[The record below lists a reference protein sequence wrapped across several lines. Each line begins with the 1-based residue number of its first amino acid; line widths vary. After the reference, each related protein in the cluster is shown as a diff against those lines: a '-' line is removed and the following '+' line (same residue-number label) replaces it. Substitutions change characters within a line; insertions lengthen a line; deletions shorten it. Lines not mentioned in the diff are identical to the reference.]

1 MTEIRKIDDKTSEV
15 IITSGEYSVSVYTFG
30 ATLHS
35 FSHKDRDVVVG
46 YDSYEPY
53 ITATGQPSKVIGP
66 YANRIAGAQ
75 FTMDGKTFVLE
86 KNDGDNSLH
95 SGSKNFGSK
104 YWKIDA
110 TTENSV
116 RLSLESPEGG
126 GFPGSH
132 HAEVT
137 YTLAEDG
144 ALSLRYRVES
154 EEKCPVNIT
163 NHVYFNLNGK
173 GDIKGH
179 KAMFTCPEYLTVDS
193 GLIPIG
199 RASVE
204 GTPYDFRKPML
215 IGARLDGAY
224 DNCLVFGEEKK
235 VVVEGDDYILEMT
248 TDLPA
253 VQLYTGIALSST
265 VPGKGGKMLFP
276 YQGLALESELFPNAP
291 NRPDFPGAYTEPGK
305 PFETE
310 TVYRLVRK

>member
-126 GFPGSH
+126 GFPGIPLAIRFPQARFTLCDSIGKKIKV
-132 HAEVT
+132 AEAVASGLGLKNVET
-137 YTLAEDG
+137 VNARAEDIDG
-144 ALSLRYRVES
+144 KFDYIVSRAVTSLDKFMPWVKGKYRKGILYLKGGDVVEELSL
-154 EEKCPVNIT
+154 IM
-163 NHVYFNLNGK
+163 GK
-173 GDIKGH
+173 
-179 KAMFTCPEYLTVDS
+179 
-193 GLIPIG
+193 
-199 RASVE
+199 
-204 GTPYDFRKPML
+204 
-215 IGARLDGAY
+215 
-224 DNCLVFGEEKK
+224 
-235 VVVEGDDYILEMT
+235 
-248 TDLPA
+248 
-253 VQLYTGIALSST
+253 
-265 VPGKGGKMLFP
+265 
-276 YQGLALESELFPNAP
+276 
-291 NRPDFPGAYTEPGK
+291 
-305 PFETE
+305 
-310 TVYRLVRK
+310 YRLRSDSIHTWRISSWTDDPYFSEKLVIFIENICN